1 MTGKWL
7 GGETVGVNTCFLI
20 FLNQLIIK
28 VSFDHAKSDKNIDFI
43 FSIRNW

>member
-7 GGETVGVNTCFLI
+7 GGETVGVNTCFFNI
-20 FLNQLIIK
+20 FKPTDNRGIFWPKL
-28 VSFDHAKSDKNIDFI
+28 DKNIDFI